1 MDIDISTIRVPELFR
16 KNPPAEKK
24 VNKKINAIINN
35 TVEPMTVLDDKT
47 LVDGYATYIA
57 YRRLEY
63 RMVPVKF
70 ETINKKIHLV
80 PKNEVIEDM
89 GRENAK
95 LHSIIREIK
104 DNQPTE
110 EDRFNE
116 RVKKRVGRTRPVM
129 IKFNKPMT
137 EEEEHTRELTQK
149 LLGGSKLGNL
159 YKRQN
164 GRCYICG
171 RVCTY
176 PSQYGKKKR
185 RDTNASIEHMIPRA
199 FGGKDTADN
208 IKMTCNH
215 CNGLKGCSRYTH
227 YLQISI
233 CRDLYDKGEITKED
247 FDYILGDCK
256 EAYYEERRE
265 LDGEKN

>member
-1 MDIDISTIRVPELFR
+1 MDIDISTIKVPELFR

-24 VNKKINAIINN
+24 VTKKINAIINN
-35 TVEPMTVLDDKT
+35 TIEPMTVLEDKT
-47 LVDGYATYIA
+47 LVDGYATYVA
-57 YRRLEY
+57 YRRLEC

-70 ETINKKIHLV
+70 ESISKNIQLV
-80 PKNEVIEDM
+80 PKNETIKDM
-89 GRENAK
+89 IKENAK
-95 LHSIIREIK
+95 LHCIIKEIK

-110 EDRFNE
+110 EDKFNE
-116 RVKKRVGRTRPVM
+116 KVKKRIGRTKPVM
-129 IKFNKPMT
+129 INFGEPLN
-137 EEEEHTRELTQK
+137 EEEEHVREITQN

-199 FGGKDTADN
+199 FGGNDSPDN
-208 IKMTCNH
+208 IKMTCTH

-233 CRDLYDKGEITKED
+233 CKDLLDQGKISQER

-256 EAYYEERRE
+256 ELYYEERRE
-265 LDGEKN
+265 LDGQK